1 MLNVLITAPRGKMG
15 RLNVQ
20 AAVKSEDIRLVG
32 CIGPAGRDYIG
43 KDAGLVSGMG
53 EPCGALCY
61 GDIEEIIGDCDMVI
75 DFSTVALSREMI
87 HACVR
92 HKKALICGTTGFG
105 EEDTAIFAETAKKI
119 PLLKAANT
127 SYMSNVMTEMVKL
140 AAKALKDQCK
150 VEIIDYHDEKKVDAP
165 SGTAK
170 EFGETISEASG
181 KDISEIDFHSIRAG
195 DISSTHTI
203 LFGAMGERL
212 EVTHRTYNWEC
223 CARGAMEAARFLAGK
238 PVGAYTMEDV
248 IRIGD

>member
-1 MLNVLITAPRGKMG
+1 MLKVIVTAPRGKMG

-20 AAVKSEDIRLVG
+20 AAVKSEDINLVG
-32 CIGPAGRDYIG
+32 CIAPMGRDYIG

-61 GDIEEIIGDCDMVI
+61 GDIEEIIEDCDMVI
-75 DFSTVALSREMI
+75 DFSTVALSKEI
-87 HACVR
+87 IAACVN
-92 HKKALICGTTGFG
+92 HNKALICGTTGFS
-105 EEDTAIFAETAKKI
+105 EEDLQLFEDAAKRI
-119 PLLKAANT
+119 PMLKAANT

-140 AAKALKDQCK
+140 AAKALKNQCK

-170 EFGETISEASG
+170 EFGETIAKASG
-181 KDISEIDFHSIRAG
+181 KDIAEIDFHSIRAG

-238 PVGAYTMEDV
+238 PAGAYTMEDV
-248 IRIGD
+248 VEI